1 MLNCL
6 LEVDRLCRYKPSY
19 SKALELDGQAN
30 DNVDKIPS
38 ALRELRRASQ
48 PMPRITATPT
58 KKKRRVIVIGDS
70 LLKGTKG
77 PICHPDLQ
85 REVCYLRGARVKDV
99 ARRVTHL
106 VRPSDYYS
114 LLFFFKLAVKRW
126 QRGILG
132 FWGN

>member
-30 DNVDKIPS
+30 DDVDKIPS

-48 PMPRITATPT
+48 PMPRITTTPT

-77 PICHPDLQ
+77 PICHPDLAK
-85 REVCYLRGARVKDV
+85 G
-99 ARRVTHL
+99 
-106 VRPSDYYS
+106 S
-114 LLFFFKLAVKRW
+114 LLSPWGTGKRCCSESHSP
-126 QRGILG
+126 GTSL
-132 FWGN
+132 